1 MGAVKIWS
9 MNKLRWDIRIGLFA
23 SALAIAGFISSI
35 MVHNDKAFWS
45 SGVTEAQQ
53 ITLLIFAVAILGM
66 TLAKWWQS
74 KQQD

>member
-1 MGAVKIWS
+1 

-35 MVHNDKAFWS
+35 SVGNNEAFGS
-45 SGVTEAQQ
+45 AGITTAQQ
-53 ITLLIFAVAILGM
+53 TTLLVFALAIGAM

-74 KQQD
+74 RQ